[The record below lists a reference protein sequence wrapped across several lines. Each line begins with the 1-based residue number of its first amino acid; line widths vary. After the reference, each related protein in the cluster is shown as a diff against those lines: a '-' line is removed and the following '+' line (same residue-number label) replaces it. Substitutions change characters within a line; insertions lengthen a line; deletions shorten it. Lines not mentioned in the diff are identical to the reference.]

1 MRLDKQYSVV
11 ALRVAVFLWFFGPGR
26 FGALFGRAL
35 FLLPGASGHRM
46 GLSFRPGTGVLLLFH
61 FTGIGVG
68 CVFVLDLAV
77 LPAADALCFDADFF
91 LCFGFCP
98 EAWARVAEAGVAAGP
113 EPVLDWAEIVRE
125 EARNSAADSRMIFDE
140 VFIMAIDL
148 K

>member
-1 MRLDKQYSVV
+1 MSPFSFGFLARAVLAPCSVV
-11 ALRVAVFLWFFGPGR
+11 PCFCCPERAVIVWGFLSDPALASCFCFISPALASVAC
-26 FGALFGRAL
+26 
-35 FLLPGASGHRM
+35 
-46 GLSFRPGTGVLLLFH
+46 LS
-61 FTGIGVG
+61 
-68 CVFVLDLAV
+68 LDLAV

-125 EARNSAADSRMIFDE
+125 EARKSAADSRMIFDE

>member
-68 CVFVLDLAV
+68 CVFV
-77 LPAADALCFDADFF
+77 PG
-91 LCFGFCP
+91 FGRF
-98 EAWARVAEAGVAAGP
+98 ARSGCQGKNQGKFTS
-113 EPVLDWAEIVRE
+113 EPGGCKR
-125 EARNSAADSRMIFDE
+125 
-140 VFIMAIDL
+140 
-148 K
+148 